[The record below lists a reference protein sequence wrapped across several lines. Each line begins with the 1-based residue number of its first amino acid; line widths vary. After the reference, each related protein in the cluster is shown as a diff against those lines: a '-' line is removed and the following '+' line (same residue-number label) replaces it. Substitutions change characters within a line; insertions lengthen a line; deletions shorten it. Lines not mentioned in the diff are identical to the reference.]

1 MNFIYPKT
9 VGEAFSAAIR
19 MFSENH
25 RVATV
30 WKLSVATL
38 LIAASFVFYMLL
50 TEGHA
55 AYNTSSDGIT
65 WGLQIVTYAFF
76 VLTSTGLTFVASMAM
91 VFGNKAY
98 YPIAKR
104 CIWLA
109 VITLIAGFSS
119 LGLELGHP
127 ERMPWA
133 IPTGMQITSPMFWMG
148 NFYGAYMVFLL
159 LKFRKVAMDDWGSPL
174 SKALGVTSF
183 VIVVIAHG
191 TLGGIFGS
199 SFMRP
204 MWYGPMIPLYFLATA
219 ALSGTVFAIAVTYLA
234 YGNEQAMPENV
245 RSLMRGPILTGFKTV
260 LGIIILA
267 TISRMVI
274 GLWSN
279 ADGLQVWAHLV
290 RSPVA
295 WVDNILMLVAMAMLL
310 AGSGPL
316 VPALLVIVTLCAG
329 RYEFVISGQL
339 LPLFK
344 GMWVPGLID
353 YMPSLTEW
361 GVVLMCTAIVF
372 AGWAFGER
380 TFNLGATPHD

>member
-1 MNFIYPKT
+1 MNFIYPRT
-9 VGEAFSAAIR
+9 VGEAVSAAVN
-19 MFSENH
+19 MFGENH
-25 RVATV
+25 RIATI
-30 WKLSVATL
+30 WKFSMATL
-38 LIAASFVFYMLL
+38 LVAAAFAFYMLL

-76 VLTSTGLTFVASMAM
+76 VLTSTGLTFVASMGM
-91 VFGNKAY
+91 VFGNKEF

-109 VITLIAGFSS
+109 VITLVAGFAS

-133 IPTGMQITSPMFWMG
+133 IPSGMQVHSPMFWMG

-159 LKFRKVAMDDWGSPL
+159 LKFRKVAMGDWNSAA

-183 VIVVIAHG
+183 VVVVIAHG

-199 SFMRP
+199 SVMRP
-204 MWYGPMIPLYFLATA
+204 MWFGPMIPLYFLLTA
-219 ALSGTVFAIAVTYLA
+219 ALSGVVFAIAVTYLA
-234 YGNEQAMPENV
+234 YGREEAMPASV
-245 RSLMRGPILTGFKTV
+245 RSLMRGAMLTAFKVV

-267 TISRMVI
+267 TISRMTI

-279 ADGLQVWAHLV
+279 AEGLQVWDYLV

-295 WVDNILMLVAMAMLL
+295 WIDNILMLVAFVMLL
-310 AGSGPL
+310 RGSGPL

-329 RYEFVISGQL
+329 RYEFIISGQM

-344 GMWVPGLID
+344 GTWVPGLIQ
-353 YMPSLTEW
+353 YMPSMTEW
-361 GVVLMCTAIVF
+361 SVTLMCSAIVF

-380 TFNLGATPHD
+380 TFNLGATPQD